1 MVENRIP
8 QAMLE
13 EIKMSSTVTEIT
25 NAADILGVGKKKKK
39 KISSAQEVLQDT
51 RTASEL
57 VPSSVSPQIWVT
69 KFS

>member
-39 KISSAQEVLQDT
+39 ISSAQEVLQDT

>member
-39 KISSAQEVLQDT
+39 ISSAQEVLQDT

-57 VPSSVSPQIWVT
+57 VPSSVSPQI
-69 KFS
+69 

>member
-51 RTASEL
+51 CTASEL
-57 VPSSVSPQIWVT
+57 VPSSVSPQI
-69 KFS
+69 